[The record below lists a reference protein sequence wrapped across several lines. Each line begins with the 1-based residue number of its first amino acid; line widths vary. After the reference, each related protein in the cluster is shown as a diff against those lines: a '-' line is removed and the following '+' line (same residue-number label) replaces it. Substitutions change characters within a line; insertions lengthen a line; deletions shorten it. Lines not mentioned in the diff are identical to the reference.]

1 MTEFVPNSAGASVY
15 DCRIKV
21 RYAETDQMRFVYYA
35 NHFVY
40 YEVARTEWLASRGM
54 PYHVLESTGFAIPV
68 LEAHCEYRA
77 PARYGDDLVV
87 RVSPSRVDGLRIRFD
102 YRTYRGSP
110 EGDLLAEGWT
120 VHVCMDREGKPRRPS
135 AELRAILERA

>member
-1 MTEFVPNSAGASVY
+1 MTQAVGDPGAASAY

-40 YEVARTEWLASRGM
+40 YEVARTEWLASRAM

-68 LEAHCEYRA
+68 LEAHCRYIA

-87 RVSPSRVDGLRIRFD
+87 RVRHGIEGARIRFD
-102 YRTYRGSP
+102 YRTFRGSS
-110 EGDLLAEGWT
+110 EGAILAEGWT
-120 VHVCMDREGKPRRPS
+120 VHVCMDRDGKPRRPS
-135 AELRAILERA
+135 AELRSILERP

>member
-1 MTEFVPNSAGASVY
+1 MTELVPSRVGASAY

-54 PYHVLESTGFAIPV
+54 AYHVLESTGYAIPV
-68 LEAHCEYRA
+68 LEAHCAYRS
-77 PARYGDDLVV
+77 PARYGDELVV
-87 RVSPSRVDGLRIRFD
+87 RVAHRIDGLRIRFD
-102 YRTYRGSP
+102 YRTHRGSP
-110 EGDLLAEGWT
+110 DGDLLAEGWT

-135 AELRAILERA
+135 AQLREILEKP

>member
-1 MTEFVPNSAGASVY
+1 MTEPTLSTAEAFVH

-40 YEVARTEWLASRGM
+40 YEVARTEWLASRGL

-87 RVSPSRVDGLRIRFD
+87 RVAPRLEGLRIRFD
-102 YRTYRGSP
+102 YRTHRGAP
-110 EGDLLAEGWT
+110 DGELLAEGWT

-135 AELRAILERA
+135 AQLREILEEA